1 MADKV
6 EKYGRFTVDAIQVNQ
21 MIDLVKFQKEEPELY
36 AELAADYPAEKIN
49 YFISVSG

>member
-6 EKYGRFTVDAIQVNQ
+6 EKYGRFIVDAIQVNQ

-36 AELAADYPAEKIN
+36 AELVADYPAEKIN